1 MGKPQMLGHKKHL
14 RVISRVG
21 MHLHARGIHDFVVQ
35 SWAVGGYDYWFVT
48 AAGRQ
53 GWWNP
58 RSDEL
63 RFLPPDDYT
72 ARLIAEGNALTCPGG
87 RTASLC
93 RCQMFGMMRECID
106 YEKTHPR
113 RAG

>member
-1 MGKPQMLGHKKHL
+1 MGSRQMLGRRKHL
-14 RVISRVG
+14 KVIDRLAA
-21 MHLHARGIHDFVVQ
+21 HFIAHDIRDAVEL
-35 SWAVGGYDYWFVT
+35 SWAEGGYEYWFRT
-48 AAGRQ
+48 AAGRE

-72 ARLIAEGNALTCPGG
+72 ARLIAEGNAQTCPGG

-93 RCQMFGMMRECID
+93 RCQMFGMLAECIA

-113 RAG
+113 R